1 MAFLCTA
8 AESKFHFLINEVL
21 EMISS
26 DKHIVIPV
34 SVYILLLV
42 DVNYNEK

>member
-8 AESKFHFLINEVL
+8 TESRFCFLINEVL
-21 EMISS
+21 EMTSS

-34 SVYILLLV
+34 SVYILLLTG
-42 DVNYNEK
+42 VNYNDK